1 VPPLQYR
8 NNNSRF
14 EFGASSNKQSG
25 GNATDCFDDWN
36 NFDNQGFRGDFGAF
50 DEGYFKVGQHFN
62 QGNCGYHRQYQ
73 PYYNHNTG
81 SRGGYRG
88 GGYNPRYAGGRPPRA
103 VEDPTANA
111 IAETPQVAQA
121 TASRAPMFKP
131 VVQPQ
136 AQGNADSSLVI
147 QAAEVTT
154 KANKKKEIMCFRCEL
169 TGHVLSLFYVSI
181 VKRQLTK
188 LWIVL
193 FLLFP
198 SLLQSL
204 MAYAVMS

>member
-1 VPPLQYR
+1 MAGRDEANQQRFQPPPRSAGPVDGAPHAANFQNRGQQNVPPPQYQ

-14 EFGASSNKQSG
+14 VFDASSKKKSG
-25 GNATDCFDDWN
+25 GNAADWFDDRN

-50 DEGYFKVGQHFN
+50 GEGYFKGCQNFN

-73 PYYNHNTG
+73 PYYNRNTG

-88 GGYNPRYAGGRPPRA
+88 GGHNPRYAGGRPPRA

-121 TASRAPMFKP
+121 TASRAPMFGP

-147 QAAEVTT
+147 
-154 KANKKKEIMCFRCEL
+154 
-169 TGHVLSLFYVSI
+169 
-181 VKRQLTK
+181 
-188 LWIVL
+188 
-193 FLLFP
+193 
-198 SLLQSL
+198 
-204 MAYAVMS
+204 